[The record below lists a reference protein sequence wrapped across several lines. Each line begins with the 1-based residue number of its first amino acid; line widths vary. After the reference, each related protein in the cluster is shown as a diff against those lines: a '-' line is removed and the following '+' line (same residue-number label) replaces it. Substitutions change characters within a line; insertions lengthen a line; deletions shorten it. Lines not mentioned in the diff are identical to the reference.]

1 MSIQSGR
8 ARRARSSRRA
18 PAFITVAGAALAILV
33 AAIGASGSSASD
45 GSASGPTATAAAGQ
59 FKILAVMPMSGPLAI
74 VGQTEKAGY
83 DAAIKNIN
91 SNGGILGQKV
101 TLKVVDDAGTG
112 AKAVAGAL
120 QQLRNNYNMV
130 SCGSFGD
137 DGLACAPAIAKYKV
151 LQMPLIAESSLSN
164 VKKYPYLFQPGY
176 LFDPAEAALVSHIKS
191 RHIKRLAVM
200 AGDNATGKVASGIL
214 ARAARAAGIK
224 VTAQV
229 LVPVTTADATPQL
242 QKVKASKPQA
252 IAITGFTPANGPI
265 IKARTKLG
273 WKVPVYGD
281 KYFGAANLGLFATAS
296 ELKGIT
302 LQADPWSVSGN
313 GATSSHN
320 FKVAYAGFKAFQS
333 KFVLNVI
340 ANLVS
345 YNAVMLTRYAA
356 QKAHST
362 DGVKMARALSRT
374 RTSSGI
380 SGFIGPRTLYTP
392 TRHSWLPAAREFAYV
407 KAGPTVNG
415 LIVPGR

>member
-1 MSIQSGR
+1 VSIQSER
-8 ARRARSSRRA
+8 VRRARSRRRA
-18 PAFITVAGAALAILV
+18 PAFIAVAGAGLAIFV

-45 GSASGPTATAAAGQ
+45 GPTATAAAGQ
-59 FKILAVMPMSGPLAI
+59 FKILAVMPMSGALAT
-74 VGQTEKAGY
+74 VGQTEKAGF

-91 SNGGILGQKV
+91 ANGGINGQKV

-112 AKAVAGAL
+112 AKAVSGAL
-120 QQLRNNYNMV
+120 QALRGSSYNMV

-137 DGLACAPAIAKYKV
+137 DGLACAPAIAKFKV

-176 LFDPAEAALVSHIKS
+176 LFDPAEAALVGHLKS
-191 RHIKRLAVM
+191 KRVKRIAIM

-214 ARAARAAGIK
+214 AREARRAGIK

-229 LVPVTTADATPQL
+229 LVPVTTADATPQV

-273 WKVPVYGD
+273 WNVPVYGD
-281 KYFGAANLGLFATAS
+281 KYFGAANLALFATS
-296 ELKGIT
+296 RELRGIT
-302 LQADPWSVSGN
+302 VQADPWSVKGN
-313 GATSSHN
+313 GATGSHN

-356 QKAHST
+356 RKAHST

-374 RTSSGI
+374 GTSSGI
-380 SGFIGPRTLYTP
+380 SGFIGPRTLYTQ
-392 TRHSWLPAAREFAYV
+392 TRHSWMPAAREFAYV
-407 KAGPTVNG
+407 KAGPTING